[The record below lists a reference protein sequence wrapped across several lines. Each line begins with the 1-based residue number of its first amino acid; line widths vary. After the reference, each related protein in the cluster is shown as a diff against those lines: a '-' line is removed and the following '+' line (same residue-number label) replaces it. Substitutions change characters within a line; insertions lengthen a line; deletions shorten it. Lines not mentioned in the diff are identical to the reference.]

1 MKLSDL
7 KSIIQFDTDFADDK
21 IDASF
26 YTELDDILPKY
37 ADDINVLSIYN
48 TYIVCD
54 FSRFIRDHKEE
65 IKDYIYDNYYLPW
78 ASDMYINMFEK
89 QDAEYIAQFI
99 EKDMDA
105 FLRGDY

>member
-37 ADDINVLSIYN
+37 ADDINVLLIYH

-54 FSRFIRDHKEE
+54 FSRFIRDYKEE

-89 QDAEYIAQFI
+89 QDAEYIAHFI

>member
-7 KSIIQFDTDFADDK
+7 KSIIQFATDFADDEL
-21 IDASF
+21 DVSF

-37 ADDINVLSIYN
+37 ADTINVLQIHTN
-48 TYIVCD
+48 YIVCD
-54 FSRFIRDHKEE
+54 FSRFIRYHKVE

-99 EKDMDA
+99 ENDMDA

>member
-7 KSIIQFDTDFADDK
+7 KSIIQFDTDFADNK

-37 ADDINVLSIYN
+37 ADTINVLQIH
-48 TYIVCD
+48 TDCIVCD
-54 FSRFIRDHKEE
+54 FSRFIRDHKVE

-78 ASDMYINMFEK
+78 ASNMYINMFEK
-89 QDAEYIAQFI
+89 QDAGYIAHFI
-99 EKDMDA
+99 EKDMGV
-105 FLRGDY
+105 FLRRGY

>member
-7 KSIIQFDTDFADDK
+7 KSILQFDTDFADDK

-37 ADDINVLSIYN
+37 ADDINVLLIYH

-54 FSRFIRDHKEE
+54 FSRFIRDHKVE

-78 ASDMYINMFEK
+78 ASNMYINMFEK
-89 QDAEYIAQFI
+89 QDAGYIAHFI